1 MFRRLDRS
9 AALSKLL
16 AWFSE
21 FLAQQRGLPVV
32 IGIILIVVALV
43 IQVIDAFSGSRILEV
58 IGLIVHSLG
67 VLIALV
73 GLLLAIPLGK

>member
-9 AALSKLL
+9 AALLKLL

-32 IGIILIVVALV
+32 IGIVLIVAALV
-43 IQVIDAFSGSRILEV
+43 VQVIDAFSGSRALEV
-58 IGLIVHSLG
+58 IGIVLHSLG
-67 VLIALV
+67 VLIALI